1 MKHPINDEWNDYYET
16 LEDIRKSGIVNM
28 FGSAPYLAEH
38 CGIGVKLAEEVL
50 LSWMGNYGELSKKF
64 SWRQA

>member
-16 LEDIRKSGIVNM
+16 LEAIRKSGIVNM
-28 FGSAPYLAEH
+28 FGAAPYLAKH
-38 CGIGVKLAEEVL
+38 CGIDEDLAEEVL
-50 LSWMGNYGELSKKF
+50 ISWMNNYNELSEKF